1 MKALNRASNRLSE
14 NKQERV
20 PVSGMRDIMTVF
32 NKDPAYSYRFVH
44 DKSDSGARIYKYIRG
59 GWEFSPTESEHG
71 RIVVGEDSVY
81 KTKQGDSIVRMQT
94 GEGEYSYLM
103 RIPKELYDEDQAAK
117 QKDIDELEATITR
130 TGSST
135 GEDFGQYGEVKI
147 TRD

>member
-1 MKALNRASNRLSE
+1 MRMSNRASNRLNE

-32 NKDPAYSYRFVH
+32 NKDPAYSYRFVT
-44 DKSDSGARIYKYIRG
+44 DKTESGARIYKYIRG

-81 KTKQGDSIVRMQT
+81 RTKQGDSIVRMQT

-103 RIPKELYDEDQAAK
+103 RIKKEWYDEDQKAK
-117 QKDIDELEATITR
+117 LKEIDELEATITR

-135 GEDFGQYGEVKI
+135 GEDFGQYGKVTI
-147 TRD
+147 THD